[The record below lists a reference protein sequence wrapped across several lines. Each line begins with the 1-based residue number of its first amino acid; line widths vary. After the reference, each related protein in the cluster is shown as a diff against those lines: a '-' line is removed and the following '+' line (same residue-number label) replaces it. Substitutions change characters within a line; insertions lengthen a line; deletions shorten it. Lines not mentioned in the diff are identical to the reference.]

1 MALPQ
6 VPIWCPCSVIRI
18 ADGATDKGRDGQL
31 LSVNAR
37 KLAPAGMMLVEW
49 EPDPDRGEH
58 KATQCWYLLDPD
70 KWQGKRTERDKDT
83 HRQWRF
89 APAELAKRTKARKQ
103 KQ

>member
-58 KATQCWYLLDPD
+58 KATQCWETRQMTRSRLVTPWDPL
-70 KWQGKRTERDKDT
+70 RTLGTPWD
-83 HRQWRF
+83 
-89 APAELAKRTKARKQ
+89 PLGPPLGPP
-103 KQ
+103 